1 MLAKM
6 KYEDLLKEK
15 EWEVKRYEILARDNY
30 TCQDCGCRGI
40 NNDIF
45 FPISSINDLD
55 ILLPDCLF
63 NGEDLSSFCS
73 HIQWEGQCKHSFSL
87 TNRYLKERFYIAE
100 MIAIEGS
107 RWFATSFRFVTNTL
121 FSKLKFQRNN
131 YYDIRLQ
138 YKGRI
143 IKDGRLTALMFTE
156 DMGQTNYA
164 AINYSCKNEL
174 EILELNILFENKF
187 FSFSFSHLHL
197 YNEGMLFNFTPLNI
211 HHNYYIFGRKP
222 WDYDNDALVT
232 LCSRCHQKRHK
243 QIKIPLYGQDKQLI
257 YPALPVCDRCN
268 GTGYLPQYHYY
279 MGGVCFKCHGEGV
292 HGFYPNS

>member
-1 MLAKM
+1 M
-6 KYEDLLKEK
+6 KYEYLLKEK

-45 FPISSINDLD
+45 FPISSVSDLD

-73 HIQWEGQCKHSFSL
+73 HIQWKEQCEHSFSL

-100 MIAIEGS
+100 MIAKKGGIWG
-107 RWFATSFRFVTNTL
+107 ATSQFRFVTNTL
-121 FSKLKFQRNN
+121 FSELKFQRNN

-143 IKDGRLTALMFTE
+143 IKDGYLAALMFTE

-164 AINYSCKNEL
+164 AINYSCKSKS
-174 EILELNILFENKF
+174 EILELDILFENKF
-187 FSFSFSHLHL
+187 FCFSFSHLHL
-197 YNEGMLFNFTPLNI
+197 YNEGILFNFTPLNI

-222 WDYDNDALVT
+222 WDYDNGALVT
-232 LCSRCHQKRHK
+232 LCSRCHQKRH
-243 QIKIPLYGQDKQLI
+243 QQTKIPLYTSDRQLI
-257 YPALPVCDRCN
+257 CSALPVCDRCN

-279 MGGVCFKCHGEGV
+279 MGGICFKCHGEGV